1 MQLKYVMNKYEV
13 LGVVGEGAYG
23 VVLKCRH
30 KENGEMVAIKKFKDS
45 EENED
50 VKRTTLRELK
60 MLRSL
65 KQDNI
70 VELREAFRRK
80 GKLYLVFEYV
90 ERNMLE
96 LLEEMPNGVPLEKV
110 RSYTYQLCKACQWC
124 HANDIIHRDIKPE
137 NLLISKNGVLKLC
150 DFGFARNI
158 ANGSNGLY
166 TDYVATRWYRS
177 PELLLGAPYG
187 KAVDIWA
194 IGCIMGELSDGQPLF
209 PGESE
214 IDQLYVIQKILGPL
228 PAYQMN
234 LFHKN
239 PRFSGLKFPAVKKPK
254 MLEKHYQ
261 GTLTSIILDFM
272 SMTLRLDPEERM
284 MVEECLDH
292 SVFQTDRAM
301 DRSNRIPVKPAS
313 AHSSS
318 KKRRTED
325 SEKQDVEDEKKEVP
339 ASAKSHQTTLA
350 EKMDTNEED
359 QEGGYVIQTPP
370 ASSKFLK
377 QARDQS
383 TTSTSKSIVL
393 NRVEQQPQKPM
404 SQQEP
409 DIDGECNAEKSLPKK
424 DSSTTVVFPAAIPKV
439 DKSRSE
445 VDSRSQDMEAEV
457 RNFLKL
463 AETKKLTIAENRH
476 HSTFSDFRNG
486 NILDFN
492 PLVHAANSTGGSM
505 HKGVNIGG
513 GQKRSDKDNSGSRPS
528 GSAEDMDWSPTE
540 SKYLK
545 SKRDTLSGDTM
556 NGASL
561 PPPHEDSQGS
571 DGGEDR
577 LGGGGGV
584 GCINSTYVVNVTA
597 TSSHSQAPSQP
608 VGFGKATSVEKKKF
622 LTQATQEEIQRIR
635 SSTLA
640 KKKSREQTI
649 AEKTVD
655 SKGNDRFKDSHNYYL
670 QPRRARNQMYEPG
683 FPQRDVP
690 YDNRYLNT
698 PSRSSIRYTGPQ
710 PYNLLTESTSGG
722 MTTTWRASDSISQG
736 SSMYNLAKKKKSKK
750 FIQIPE
756 PSEDGRLSP
765 SVTLRNPSRLS
776 HIDDDT
782 ESQKNPYT
790 PRDQYSLMFKGR
802 EPSYHDMGAAGR
814 ERRPYKQPVS
824 LRRTTYTP
832 RDRGTRLQPLM
843 NLTQMSFASHNTEQG
858 HGGPKNS
865 TTNAHSVCHS
875 ERSVITSP
883 LCLAPPTFSEHGAGG
898 CMHKPGYCL
907 HEAWI
912 LISPCLMLAQ
922 ALFLR

>member
-1 MQLKYVMNKYEV
+1 MNKYEV

-60 MLRSL
+60 MLRTL

-254 MLEKHYQ
+254 TLEKHYQ
-261 GTLTSIILDFM
+261 GTLTSILIDFM
-272 SMTLRLDPEERM
+272 STTLKLEPEERLT
-284 MVEECLDH
+284 VEECLDH
-292 SVFQTDRAM
+292 TVFQTDRAM
-301 DRSNRIPVKPAS
+301 DRSNRIPVKSTS
-313 AHSSS
+313 AHSSN

-325 SEKQDVEDEKKEVP
+325 SEKQDNEDEKKEIP
-339 ASAKSHQTTLA
+339 ASAKSQHQTPA

-359 QEGGYVIQTPP
+359 KEEGYVIQPP
-370 ASSKFLK
+370 PPPTSSKYLK
-377 QARDQS
+377 QARNQS
-383 TTSTSKSIVL
+383 TAGTTTNKSIDVDSPI
-393 NRVEQQPQKPM
+393 V
-404 SQQEP
+404 
-409 DIDGECNAEKSLPKK
+409 KK
-424 DSSTTVVFPAAIPKV
+424 ESSTTVFPPPPKV

-445 VDSRSQDMEAEV
+445 VDNRTQEVEAEV
-457 RNFLKL
+457 RSFLKL
-463 AETKKLTIAENRH
+463 AETKKLTVAENRH

-486 NILDFN
+486 NILDFSGRKLQTERDN
-492 PLVHAANSTGGSM
+492 QDAVGKANG
-505 HKGVNIGG
+505 
-513 GQKRSDKDNSGSRPS
+513 
-528 GSAEDMDWSPTE
+528 AEDMDWSPSE

-545 SKRDTLSGDTM
+545 SKRDTVSGDSTD
-556 NGASL
+556 GAVPSL
-561 PPPHEDSQGS
+561 EDSQMGM
-571 DGGEDR
+571 DGEGGEDKH
-577 LGGGGGV
+577 GGQGAGNRG
-584 GCINSTYVVNVTA
+584 NSTYVMNITA

-608 VGFGKATSVEKKKF
+608 VSFGKSTSVEKKKF

-635 SSTLA
+635 SSTLS
-640 KKKSREQTI
+640 KKKAREQSI
-649 AEKTVD
+649 AEKTAD
-655 SKGNDRFKDSHNYYL
+655 SKGNERWKDNYYL

-683 FPQRDVP
+683 FPQRDIP

-698 PSRSSIRYTGPQ
+698 PSRTSVRYTGPQ
-710 PYNLLTESTSGG
+710 PYNLLTDSTAGG
-722 MTTTWRASDSISQG
+722 MTSTWRASDSVSQTG
-736 SSMYNLAKKKKSKK
+736 TMYSLAKKKKNKK
-750 FIQIPE
+750 FIQVPE
-756 PSEDGRLSP
+756 PSDDGRLSP

-776 HIDDDT
+776 YLDDDV
-782 ESQKNPYT
+782 ESQKNPFT
-790 PRDQYSLMFKGR
+790 PRDQYSLMFKTR
-802 EPSYHDMGAAGR
+802 EPSYHDMAPVGR
-814 ERRPYKQPVS
+814 ERRYKQPVS

-843 NLTQMSFASHNTEQG
+843 NLTQISFGAHNTEQG
-858 HGGPKNS
+858 HGGSKNAS
-865 TTNAHSVCHS
+865 NNSKVS
-875 ERSVITSP
+875 E
-883 LCLAPPTFSEHGAGG
+883 EE
-898 CMHKPGYCL
+898 M
-907 HEAWI
+907 
-912 LISPCLMLAQ
+912 LMFCSGTYEDAS
-922 ALFLR
+922 